1 MEAIRAATKFSLSAV
16 RLESGSSSDNG
27 TRPSPHDRNAAPL
40 LSVSKPSWIVRT
52 ESNIRRERRQKPDP
66 PCVVCRGNGRVECY
80 DCNGRGRT
88 NYVDLE
94 MLPKGKWPKWCRA
107 CGGSGMNHC
116 SRCLGTGEYRYIL
129 GFGLTHRQSGDNEHG
144 RIGGGG
150 DRRRRIRSADDLLV
164 NDEECL

>member
-1 MEAIRAATKFSLSAV
+1 MSL
-16 RLESGSSSDNG
+16 LQ
-27 TRPSPHDRNAAPL
+27 
-40 LSVSKPSWIVRT
+40 
-52 ESNIRRERRQKPDP
+52 SNIRRERRQKPDP

-94 MLPKGKWPKWCRA
+94 MLPKGKWPKWCRN

-116 SRCLGTGEYRYIL
+116 SRCLGTGEYRYIM
-129 GFGLTHRQSGDNEHG
+129 GFGLMHRQSGDNEHG
-144 RIGGGG
+144 RIGGGA

>member
-1 MEAIRAATKFSLSAV
+1 M
-16 RLESGSSSDNG
+16 
-27 TRPSPHDRNAAPL
+27 
-40 LSVSKPSWIVRT
+40 
-52 ESNIRRERRQKPDP
+52 
-66 PCVVCRGNGRVECY
+66 ECY
-80 DCNGRGRT
+80 DCNGRGLLRNFSTSSLSFKTNKIFVHYLWIRTGRT

-116 SRCLGTGEYRYIL
+116 SRCLGTGEYRYIM
-129 GFGLTHRQSGDNEHG
+129 GFGLMHRQSGDNEHG
-144 RIGGGG
+144 RIGGVA